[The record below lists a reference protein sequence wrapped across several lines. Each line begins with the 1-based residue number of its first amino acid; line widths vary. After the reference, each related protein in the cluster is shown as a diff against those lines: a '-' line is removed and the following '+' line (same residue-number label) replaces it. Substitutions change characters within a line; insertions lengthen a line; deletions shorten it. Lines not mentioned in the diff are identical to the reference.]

1 MPKHLLFLNAMYPA
15 KRRMFEA
22 ARRLG
27 LTISVVGPELPEWVR
42 GYVDCY
48 ICAQT
53 RDPAQLGAALQ
64 ALHRRHDELPFDG
77 VVTFWDH
84 GVVAAAHVAE
94 EFELP
99 GCTAAAAERARNK
112 HRMRTALAEHAVP
125 QPRFARVTSAA
136 ELAAAGAELGY
147 PLIFKPTG
155 AAGSAGVLVLNGP
168 GETAAAFE
176 TARTF
181 FTPDA
186 DDLFG
191 YYPAEFIAEEFMPG
205 PEVSAECVVTRG
217 QVQVVAI
224 TDKWTTDE
232 SFIEY
237 QHAVP
242 SKLAAIDAERVR
254 QVACAAI
261 RAVGIGTGGV
271 HAEVKLTPDGP
282 KVVEV
287 NARLAGD
294 YIASHLVPL
303 ACGVDLVTATIKAAL
318 GEPPDPAPA
327 RGRGDAEEA
336 GGAAIR
342 FLLANRAGI
351 IRSWAGVERARRQE
365 GVAEVGVTRPVGEN
379 IRLPPHN
386 FFELRLGHVITQAAD
401 PATAVARA
409 RRAAELISVGIA

>member
-1 MPKHLLFLNAMYPA
+1 MYPA

-27 LTISVVGPELPEWVR
+27 LTITVVGPELPEWVR
-42 GYVDCY
+42 DYVDCY
-48 ICAQT
+48 VDAPT
-53 RDPAQLGAALQ
+53 SDPAHFDDAMKG
-64 ALHRRHDELPFDG
+64 LHRRNEQRPFDG

-94 EFELP
+94 EFGLR
-99 GCTAAAAERARNK
+99 GCTVEGAEQARNK
-112 HRMRTALAEHAVP
+112 YRMRSALAARGIP
-125 QPRFARVTSAA
+125 QPRFARVTSMAG
-136 ELAAAGAELGY
+136 LAASGEEFGY

-155 AAGSAGVLVLNGP
+155 AAGSAGVLTITGP
-168 GETAAAFE
+168 GEVAAAFE

-205 PEVSAECVVTRG
+205 PEVSVECLVIEG
-217 QVQVVAI
+217 EPHVVAM
-224 TDKWTTDE
+224 TDKWTTE
-232 SFIEY
+232 PGYIEY

-242 SKLAAIDAERVR
+242 ARLAAVEAQRVR
-254 QVACAAI
+254 EIARAAV
-261 RAVGIGTGGV
+261 RAIGIGTGGV
-271 HAEVKLTPDGP
+271 HTEVKLTPDGP
-282 KVVEV
+282 KIVEV

-294 YIASHLVPL
+294 YVGSHLVPL
-303 ACGVDLVTATIKAAL
+303 ATGVDLVTETIKASL
-318 GEPPDPAPA
+318 GEPASLA
-327 RGRGDAEEA
+327 SGAQRA

-342 FLLANRAGI
+342 FLLSSRAGTV
-351 IRSWAGVERARRQE
+351 RSWSGVEQARRQD
-365 GVAEVGVTRPVGEN
+365 GVAEVAPSRPAGER

-386 FFELRLGHVITQAAD
+386 FFELRLGHVITQAPD

-409 RRAAELISVGIA
+409 EHAASLISVEVA